1 MPIVSHPEHSLH
13 LPLIVPPSFSGV
25 DLGNFL
31 IKSVVQQLLVELP
44 HVKEFCT
51 LSPIPGFRKWLTQQ
65 LVSAKAVCARVQ
77 NMCVCVIRGAEGRAS
92 LILSLIGVDHLLTNV
107 TALHVSFLNHN
118 ADIAARL

>member
-1 MPIVSHPEHSLH
+1 M
-13 LPLIVPPSFSGV
+13 PPSLSGV

-65 LVSAKAVCARVQ
+65 LVAGKAVCEGWMNARVGVQ
-77 NMCVCVIRGAEGRAS
+77 RAGAS
-92 LILSLIGVDHLLTNV
+92 PILLLIGVDHLLTSV

-118 ADIAARL
+118 AGIAVRF